1 MADPQAPQNPQTPA
15 QPAQP
20 AANPSQNQ
28 WEVASEAPAAPQTP
42 AVPSTPGTMSKIA
55 LGALA
60 GAQSPSNDNPWEVT
74 SESPIAPPAP
84 KPDIV
89 DRLAAKVPLA
99 DRINKGLKEGVEA
112 GFGLHDIDASNH
124 PMVQA
129 LGQTWD
135 NLKAAARQSYA
146 RLGGDLPIP
155 GVGGDAVKT
164 LAAAATPIDMLA
176 EGINGM
182 ANLIEGGGKEL
193 IAGAK
198 SKDPQQISRGFGKM
212 MSGMS
217 QAIAGSE
224 LPDVSDN
231 AMSVAKAGASKISD
245 ALENSRAAKVAA
257 KTAEADKAA
266 EAGEVT
272 EGHFKKAAEPPQPQH
287 GKPVEVAS
295 PLDRATI
302 NNMPGGKDLS
312 PEAVDTLHQHVGD
325 TIPVG
330 STAKN
335 TVMRAVEPVQKALTD
350 TGIKMNKVIANA
362 PEFSTSTLGDTE
374 STLLKDVADIREN
387 LPTKEDDP
395 LNKVVDKQVEA
406 AYPALNSTNP
416 AEVLAYRRKLGTQID
431 WNNIVRNPE
440 TSGEAANLTKVKI
453 YNSLGN
459 KIHTEIPE
467 TVELDK
473 IFQPNLELQ
482 SHLDAKLGK
491 AVSRD
496 PVEAN
501 AQAASEFRKG
511 KVALNVAKHNAQV
524 DKNIGIAK
532 KVLTAL
538 GAGAAGGIGIDMA
551 KHLIP

>member
-1 MADPQAPQNPQTPA
+1 
-15 QPAQP
+15 
-20 AANPSQNQ
+20 
-28 WEVASEAPAAPQTP
+28 
-42 AVPSTPGTMSKIA
+42 
-55 LGALA
+55 
-60 GAQSPSNDNPWEVT
+60 
-74 SESPIAPPAP
+74 
-84 KPDIV
+84 
-89 DRLAAKVPLA
+89 
-99 DRINKGLKEGVEA
+99 
-112 GFGLHDIDASNH
+112 
-124 PMVQA
+124 
-129 LGQTWD
+129 
-135 NLKAAARQSYA
+135 
-146 RLGGDLPIP
+146 
-155 GVGGDAVKT
+155 
-164 LAAAATPIDMLA
+164 
-176 EGINGM
+176 
-182 ANLIEGGGKEL
+182 
-193 IAGAK
+193 
-198 SKDPQQISRGFGKM
+198 M

-257 KTAEADKAA
+257 KAAEADKAAKAA

-362 PEFSTSTLGDTE
+362 PEFATSTLGDTE

-473 IFQPNLELQ
+473 VFQPNLELQ

-511 KVALNVAKHNAQV
+511 KIALNVTKHNAQV

-538 GAGAAGGIGIDMA
+538 GAGAAGGIGIDLG